1 MGSKPDHAKPTRR
14 GLIAGAFGCAAL
26 AGVAA
31 GPARAQGASIA
42 DRGVSHLPVDLIV
55 VDKRRRRLHLYY
67 RDRMMKSYRVALGQN
82 PVGHKRDR
90 GDGRTPEGLYRID
103 YKKPESRFGLALHL
117 DYPNERDRAQASA
130 RGADPGG
137 AIYIHGQPK
146 EASGIPF
153 FRIKFARE
161 DWTDGCIALT
171 NAEMAEIYRSVR
183 EGTPVLVR
191 P

>member
-1 MGSKPDHAKPTRR
+1 MGSKRETAGPTRR
-14 GLIAGAFGCAAL
+14 GLIAGGGACLASAAL
-26 AGVAA
+26 GAA
-31 GPARAQGASIA
+31 AARAQELSSA
-42 DRGVSHLPVDLIV
+42 DRGASRLPVDLVV

-67 RDRMMKSYRVALGQN
+67 RDRVVKSYRVALGPS
-82 PVGHKRDR
+82 PVGHKRER

-103 YKKPESRFGLALHL
+103 YKKSESRFGLALHI
-117 DYPNERDRAQASA
+117 DYPNERDRARAAA

-137 AIYIHGQPK
+137 SIYIHGQPR
-146 EASGIPF
+146 EAAELSF
-153 FRIKFARE
+153 FRVKFARE

-171 NAEMAEIYRSVR
+171 NADIAELYRSVR